1 MDNNKIDMKKN
12 IEVWEDLVYIKDL
25 ILALIICLST
35 TFMGYFLAPNEPP
48 MPLFFG
54 LAGAIS
60 GFIVSSIIIK
70 PKRVLIDEGD
80 KRK

>member
-1 MDNNKIDMKKN
+1 MDNNEIDMKKN
-12 IEVWEDLVYIKDL
+12 FEVWEDLVYIRDL
-25 ILALIICLST
+25 ILALIICLAT
-35 TFMGYFLAPNEPP
+35 TFSGYFLAPDEPP

-70 PKRVLIDEGD
+70 PKRVLKDEGD
-80 KRK
+80 TGK